1 MFSYIKLRKKY
12 LIPFNFIGNF
22 ELKLCFQQ
30 QQMNERE
37 LREVDGIDV
46 DGVDVAGL
54 DLGDRQVLEQRYS
67 GCDPPCLLDSS
78 DGR

>member
-1 MFSYIKLRKKY
+1 
-12 LIPFNFIGNF
+12 
-22 ELKLCFQQ
+22 
-30 QQMNERE
+30 MNERE

>member
-1 MFSYIKLRKKY
+1 
-12 LIPFNFIGNF
+12 
-22 ELKLCFQQ
+22 
-30 QQMNERE
+30 MNWTEQRDD
-37 LREVDGIDV
+37 VAGADGV
-46 DGVDVAGL
+46 EGVDVAGL